1 MHSETKRMAVD
12 ARLVTL
18 PKELQLVR
26 TPDRVR
32 SASDAKRLAHLAKKV
47 DQFNTLH
54 VGLSLSTLDQSAAS
68 LANVIATRQ
77 ERALQQRSQ
86 LLKSRSNPRF
96 SEQQEEAH
104 ARVEQ
109 KWQQHHEQTR
119 AQKHALE
126 KRLEAAQKR
135 HEESRQEIVSHLST
149 RAASAGLQRRPSKSE
164 LAMTMETWL
173 PQDSDR
179 WMRDLRPGFGP
190 INAPPSRP
198 TTATT
203 REATGAEAATNSA
216 QLLGEIQTKTAHA
229 FERHCQFYGT
239 RAKTAGETL
248 RQKQEGQR
256 LKLHRIL
263 SEHYQEAEELR
274 HQFER
279 EDARDKQHKLQ
290 KQGLIEQWRRQ
301 GLQASLQRQELVVN
315 GNVAIATKESWPP
328 QNSDTWMAGLRAS
341 FYQVDPSILSGAKT
355 QWAATAHDFVTL

>member
-1 MHSETKRMAVD
+1 MAA
-12 ARLVTL
+12 ARLITL
-18 PKELQLVR
+18 PKELQLVQ
-26 TPDRVR
+26 TPDRAR
-32 SASDAKRLAHLAKKV
+32 SASDARRLAHLAKKV

-68 LANVIATRQ
+68 LASVIATRQ

-96 SEQQEEAH
+96 FEQQEEAH

-135 HEESRQEIVSHLST
+135 HEESRQEIASHLST

-203 REATGAEAATNSA
+203 KKDRAHWKLRIRVFFVVPLSSHLKVSLSGRTKVRER
-216 QLLGEIQTKTAHA
+216 
-229 FERHCQFYGT
+229 FF
-239 RAKTAGETL
+239 
-248 RQKQEGQR
+248 
-256 LKLHRIL
+256 L
-263 SEHYQEAEELR
+263 SGSREPGEELAR
-274 HQFER
+274 RTRGANGRMR
-279 EDARDKQHKLQ
+279 EKRENRGVQTVAWAKEGEAR
-290 KQGLIEQWRRQ
+290 
-301 GLQASLQRQELVVN
+301 
-315 GNVAIATKESWPP
+315 
-328 QNSDTWMAGLRAS
+328 
-341 FYQVDPSILSGAKT
+341 
-355 QWAATAHDFVTL
+355 AARIRKP